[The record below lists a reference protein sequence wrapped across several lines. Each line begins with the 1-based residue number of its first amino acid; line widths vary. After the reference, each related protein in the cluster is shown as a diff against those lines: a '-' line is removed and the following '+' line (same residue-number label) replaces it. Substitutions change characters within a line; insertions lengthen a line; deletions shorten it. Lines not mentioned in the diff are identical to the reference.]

1 MSDYSFSDNWLQ
13 ILAAKNITTPTPVQK
28 AVIPALSEGK
38 NVLFQS
44 ETGTGKTIAY
54 LIPFIEKIDAEKK
67 DVQLIIA
74 VPTHELAGQIK
85 AEVQSLTAMKAA
97 LLIGGAPL
105 KRQQE
110 LLKEK
115 PLIVIG
121 SPARLVE
128 LIRIKKL
135 KVEKTAAFVLDEAD
149 RLFAPELRDA
159 TSELTA
165 LMPVTAQVAACS
177 ATVKQDLADII
188 ADSMCGT
195 VKPDTASSGRS
206 IPENGQDCESEAI
219 ITGTRTLETILL
231 PSEDILQRKITHW
244 AFYSEQRD
252 KIDTLR
258 KLLAAEKPSKALVFT
273 ARPDQVENIA
283 AKLRYKGI
291 QCEALHARAD
301 KQERKAAIDRFRS
314 GKVTILVTSD
324 LSSRG
329 LDFPGITHIIQMD
342 VPVNDDF
349 FIHRS
354 GRTARAGSTGINAVI
369 GDAHE
374 MKQFARLE
382 KRLHIT
388 VYPKMLV
395 NGKVTEPVIDNT
407 PGPDHKHRK

>member
-1 MSDYSFSDNWLQ
+1 MSEYTFSDSLLPVLQ
-13 ILAAKNITTPTPVQK
+13 AKGITVPTPVQK
-28 AVIPALSEGK
+28 TVIPVLTEGR

-44 ETGTGKTIAY
+44 ETGTGKTLAY
-54 LIPFIEKIDAEKK
+54 LIPFIEKIDPEIR

-74 VPTHELAGQIK
+74 VPTHELASQIK
-85 AEVQSLTAMKAA
+85 AEVQSVTDMKAA

-121 SPARLVE
+121 SPARLIE

-135 KVEKTAAFVLDEAD
+135 KVEKTQAFVLDEAD

-159 TSELTA
+159 SAELTR
-165 LMPVTAQVAACS
+165 LMPPTAQIAACS
-177 ATVKQDLADII
+177 ATVKPALA
-188 ADSMCGT
+188 
-195 VKPDTASSGRS
+195 K
-206 IPENGQDCESEAI
+206 I
-219 ITGTRTLETILL
+219 ITESIDDSRTLDTILL
-231 PSEDILQRKITHW
+231 PPEDILQRKITHW
-244 AFYSEQRD
+244 AFFAEQRE
-252 KIDTLR
+252 KIDLLR
-258 KLLAAEKPSKALVFT
+258 KLLAAEKPAKALIFT

-283 AKLRYKGI
+283 SKLQYKGI
-291 QCEALHARAD
+291 QCEVLHARAD

-314 GKVTILVTSD
+314 GKAVILVTSD
-324 LSSRG
+324 LASRG

-349 FIHRS
+349 FIHRA
-354 GRTARAGSTGINAVI
+354 GRTARAGATGINVMI

-374 MKQFARLE
+374 MRQLARME

-395 NGKVTEPVIDNT
+395 NGTVTAPFTAEESRPEPAS
-407 PGPDHKHRK
+407 RKRG

>member
-1 MSDYSFSDNWLQ
+1 MSDYTFNENWLQ
-13 ILAAKNITTPTPVQK
+13 ILAAKNITTPTPVQA
-28 AVIPALSEGK
+28 AVIPALQEGK

-44 ETGTGKTIAY
+44 ETGTGKTIAF
-54 LIPFIEKIDAEKK
+54 LIPFIEKLNPETKDA
-67 DVQLIIA
+67 QLIVT
-74 VPTHELAGQIK
+74 VPTHELASQIK
-85 AEVQSLTAMKAA
+85 AEVQSLTDMKTV

-121 SPARLVE
+121 SPARLIE

-135 KVEKTAAFVLDEAD
+135 KVDKMQAFVLDEAD

-159 TSELTA
+159 SAELLR
-165 LMPVTAQVAACS
+165 LMPPSVQVAACS
-177 ATVKQDLADII
+177 ATVKPQLSAII
-188 ADSMCGT
+188 EDSMN
-195 VKPDTASSGRS
+195 GR
-206 IPENGQDCESEAI
+206 G
-219 ITGTRTLETILL
+219 LETILL
-231 PSEDILQRKITHW
+231 PPEDILQRKITHW
-244 AFYSEQRD
+244 AFFAEQRD
-252 KIDTLR
+252 KIETLR
-258 KLLAAEKPSKALVFT
+258 KLLAAEKPAKALIFT

-283 AKLRYKGI
+283 SKLRYKGI

-314 GKVTILVTSD
+314 GKATILVTSD
-324 LSSRG
+324 LASRG

-374 MKQFARLE
+374 MRQFARME

-388 VYPKMLV
+388 VYPKQLV
-395 NGKVTEPVIDNT
+395 NGQVIAPV
-407 PGPDHKHRK
+407 PEKAE

>member
-1 MSDYSFSDNWLQ
+1 MSEYTFSEHWLPVLQ
-13 ILAAKNITTPTPVQK
+13 AKGITIPTPVQK
-28 AVIPALSEGK
+28 TVIPVLLDGR

-44 ETGTGKTIAY
+44 ETGTGKTLAY
-54 LIPFIEKIDAEKK
+54 LIPFIEKINPEIR

-74 VPTHELAGQIK
+74 VPTHELASQIK
-85 AEVQSLTAMKAA
+85 AEVQSVTDLKAA

-115 PLIVIG
+115 PFIIIG

-135 KVEKTAAFVLDEAD
+135 KIEKTAAFVLDESD

-159 TSELTA
+159 SAELTR
-165 LMPVTAQVAACS
+165 LMPSSTQIAACS
-177 ATVKQDLADII
+177 ATVKPSLAKSIAECMSGII
-188 ADSMCGT
+188 KAPAEST
-195 VKPDTASSGRS
+195 STESSENT
-206 IPENGQDCESEAI
+206 IPEC
-219 ITGTRTLETILL
+219 TLETILL
-231 PSEDILQRKITHW
+231 PPEDILQRKITHW
-244 AFYSEQRD
+244 AFFAEQRE
-252 KIDTLR
+252 KIDLLR
-258 KLLAAEKPSKALVFT
+258 KLLSAEKPAKTLIFT

-283 AKLRYKGI
+283 SKLQFKSI

-314 GKVTILVTSD
+314 GKASVLVTSD
-324 LSSRG
+324 LASRG

-349 FIHRS
+349 FIHRA
-354 GRTARAGSTGINAVI
+354 GRTARAGATGINVMI

-374 MKQFARLE
+374 MRQLARME

-388 VYPKMLV
+388 VYPKILAE
-395 NGKVTEPVIDNT
+395 GTVTAPFPAEESHAEP
-407 PGPDHKHRK
+407 KARKRS

>member
-1 MSDYSFSDNWLQ
+1 MSDYSFSERWISVLQ
-13 ILAAKNITTPTPVQK
+13 KKNITIPTPVQK
-28 AVIPALSEGK
+28 EVIPALSESR
-38 NVLFQS
+38 NILFQS

-54 LIPFIEKIDAEKK
+54 LIPLLEKIDSDKK
-67 DVQLIIA
+67 DVQLVIA
-74 VPTHELAGQIK
+74 VPTHELASQIK
-85 AEVQSLTAMKAA
+85 AEVQSLTDMKVA

-121 SPARLVE
+121 SPARLIE
-128 LIRIKKL
+128 LIRLKKL
-135 KVEKTAAFVLDEAD
+135 KVEKTAGFVLDEAD

-159 TSELTA
+159 SAELTS
-165 LMPVTAQVAACS
+165 LMPPSAQIAACS
-177 ATVKQDLADII
+177 ATVKPALADII
-188 ADSMCGT
+188 AGSM
-195 VKPDTASSGRS
+195 
-206 IPENGQDCESEAI
+206 NGSHI
-219 ITGTRTLETILL
+219 IETILL

-244 AFYSEQRD
+244 AFFAEQRE
-252 KIDTLR
+252 KIDLLR
-258 KLLAAEKPSKALVFT
+258 KLLAAEKPVKALIFT

-283 AKLRYKGI
+283 SKLQFKNI
-291 QCEALHARAD
+291 PCEALHARAD

-314 GKVTILVTSD
+314 GKANLLITSD
-324 LSSRG
+324 LASRG

-354 GRTARAGSTGINAVI
+354 GRTARAGSEGLNIMI

-374 MKQFARLE
+374 MRQLARIE

-388 VYPKMLV
+388 VHPKMIV
-395 NGKVTEPVIDNT
+395 NGTVTAPFTAEEAHPEPEFR
-407 PGPDHKHRK
+407 KHS

>member
-1 MSDYSFSDNWLQ
+1 MSEYTFSDDWLQ
-13 ILAAKNITTPTPVQK
+13 ILAAKNITTPTSVQK
-28 AVIPALSEGK
+28 AVIPVLSEGK

-54 LIPFIEKIDAEKK
+54 LIPFLEKIAPEKN

-74 VPTHELAGQIK
+74 VPTHELASQIK

-159 TSELTA
+159 SAELTA
-165 LMPVTAQVAACS
+165 LMPTTAQIAACS
-177 ATVKQDLADII
+177 ATVKPQLASII
-188 ADSMCGT
+188 KESMNPGVKAGDAENDRMLET
-195 VKPDTASSGRS
+195 VLLP
-206 IPENGQDCESEAI
+206 PEN
-219 ITGTRTLETILL
+219 
-231 PSEDILQRKITHW
+231 ILQQRITHW
-244 AFYSEQRD
+244 AFFAEQRD

-258 KLLAAEKPSKALVFT
+258 KLLAAEKPAKALVFT

-283 AKLRYKGI
+283 AKLRFKGI

-314 GKVTILVTSD
+314 GKATILVTSD

-329 LDFPGITHIIQMD
+329 LDFPLITHIIQMD

-349 FIHRS
+349 FIHRA
-354 GRTARAGSTGINAVI
+354 GRTARAGATGINAVI
-369 GDAHE
+369 GDARE
-374 MKQFARLE
+374 MRLFARME
-382 KRLHIT
+382 KRLHII
-388 VYPKMLV
+388 VHPKQLV
-395 NGKVTEPVIDNT
+395 NGKVTDF
-407 PGPDHKHRK
+407 

>member
-1 MSDYSFSDNWLQ
+1 MSDYTFSEAWVSV
-13 ILAAKNITTPTPVQK
+13 LAAKNITTPTPVQK
-28 AVIPALSEGK
+28 AVIPALSEGR

-54 LIPFIEKIDAEKK
+54 LIPFLEKIKPEVRDA
-67 DVQLIIA
+67 QLIIA
-74 VPTHELAGQIK
+74 VPTHELASQIK

-115 PLIVIG
+115 PLIIIG
-121 SPARLVE
+121 SPARLIE
-128 LIRIKKL
+128 LIRLKKL

-149 RLFAPELRDA
+149 RLFAPEHRDA
-159 TSELTA
+159 TAELTA
-165 LMPVTAQVAACS
+165 LIPETAQVAACS
-177 ATVKQDLADII
+177 ATVKPALTDII
-188 ADSMCGT
+188 AGSM
-195 VKPDTASSGRS
+195 R
-206 IPENGQDCESEAI
+206 
-219 ITGTRTLETILL
+219 GTRTLETILL

-244 AFYSEQRD
+244 AFFAEQRD

-258 KLLAAEKPSKALVFT
+258 KLLAAEKPAKALIFT

-283 AKLRYKGI
+283 SKLQYKNI
-291 QCEALHARAD
+291 PCEALHARAD

-314 GKVTILVTSD
+314 GKATILVTSD
-324 LSSRG
+324 LASRG

-354 GRTARAGSTGINAVI
+354 GRTARAGATGINAVI

-374 MKQFARLE
+374 MRQLARIE
-382 KRLHIT
+382 KRLHLM

-395 NGKVTEPVIDNT
+395 NGEVTEPFTDEENRPDT
-407 PGPDHKHRK
+407 PSRKRS

>member
-1 MSDYSFSDNWLQ
+1 MSDYTFNDKWLQ
-13 ILAAKNITTPTPVQK
+13 ILAAKNITTPTAVQK
-28 AVIPALSEGK
+28 AVIPVLQEGK

-54 LIPFIEKIDAEKK
+54 LIPFIEKINPEVRDA
-67 DVQLIIA
+67 QLIIA
-74 VPTHELAGQIK
+74 VPTHELASQIK
-85 AEVQSLTAMKAA
+85 TEVQSLTNLKAA

-115 PLIVIG
+115 PLIIIG
-121 SPARLVE
+121 SPARLIE

-135 KVEKTAAFVLDEAD
+135 KVEKVQSFVLDEAD

-159 TSELTA
+159 SAELTS
-165 LMPVTAQVAACS
+165 LMPAAAQVAACS
-177 ATVKQDLADII
+177 ATVKPTLADII
-188 ADSMCGT
+188 KESMSAPQKADDIET
-195 VKPDTASSGRS
+195 EPAL
-206 IPENGQDCESEAI
+206 Q
-219 ITGTRTLETILL
+219 TILL
-231 PSEDILQRKITHW
+231 PPEDILQRKITHW
-244 AFYSEQRD
+244 AFFAEQRD

-258 KLLAAEKPSKALVFT
+258 KLLAAEKPAKALIFT

-283 AKLRYKGI
+283 SKLRYKGV

-314 GKVTILVTSD
+314 GKATILVTSD

-329 LDFPGITHIIQMD
+329 LDFPLISHIIQMD

-374 MKQFARLE
+374 MRQFARME

-388 VYPKMLV
+388 VYPKQLV
-395 NGKVTEPVIDNT
+395 NGQVVDPVPEKAD
-407 PGPDHKHRK
+407 

>member
-1 MSDYSFSDNWLQ
+1 MSDYTFNENWLQ
-13 ILAAKNITTPTPVQK
+13 ILAAKNITTPTPVQA
-28 AVIPALSEGK
+28 AVIPALQEGK

-44 ETGTGKTIAY
+44 ETGTGKTIAF
-54 LIPFIEKIDAEKK
+54 LIPFIEKLNPETKDA
-67 DVQLIIA
+67 QLIVT
-74 VPTHELAGQIK
+74 VPTHELASQIK
-85 AEVQSLTAMKAA
+85 AEVQSLTDMKTV

-121 SPARLVE
+121 SPARLIE

-135 KVEKTAAFVLDEAD
+135 KVDKMQAFVLDEAD

-159 TSELTA
+159 SAELLR
-165 LMPVTAQVAACS
+165 LMPPSVQVAACS
-177 ATVKQDLADII
+177 ATVKPQLSAII
-188 ADSMCGT
+188 EDSMN
-195 VKPDTASSGRS
+195 GR
-206 IPENGQDCESEAI
+206 G
-219 ITGTRTLETILL
+219 LETILL
-231 PSEDILQRKITHW
+231 PPEDILQRKITHW
-244 AFYSEQRD
+244 AFFAEQRD
-252 KIDTLR
+252 KIETLR
-258 KLLAAEKPSKALVFT
+258 KLLAAEKPAKALIFT

-283 AKLRYKGI
+283 SKLRYKGI

-314 GKVTILVTSD
+314 GKATILVTSD
-324 LSSRG
+324 LASRG

-374 MKQFARLE
+374 MRQFARME

-388 VYPKMLV
+388 VYPKQLV
-395 NGKVTEPVIDNT
+395 NGKVSDF
-407 PGPDHKHRK
+407 